1 MPSDIKTFKLLGWV
15 KANPKSLKVL
25 LSFSDMENYLP
36 FGHSLAM
43 LIHQIGLPA
52 AL

>member
-1 MPSDIKTFKLLGWV
+1 MPSNIKTFKLLGWV

-25 LSFSDMENYLP
+25 SFSDMENCLP

-52 AL
+52 AI